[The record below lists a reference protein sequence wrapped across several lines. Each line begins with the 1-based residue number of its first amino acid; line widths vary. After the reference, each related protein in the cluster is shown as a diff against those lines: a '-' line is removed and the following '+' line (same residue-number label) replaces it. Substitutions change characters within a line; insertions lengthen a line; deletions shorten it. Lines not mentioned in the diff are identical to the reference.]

1 MDAVFFISF
10 YKPNKKD
17 GEDPISHHLGFCI
30 GNLTQPWNEIRKT
43 VYECE
48 EQLERKYGPTSWM
61 GGGPS
66 KRVNVVWYRS
76 YELNDCHHG
85 ELMEQWRQAFLRIS
99 PGCTVSDVLTLNLN
113 TLASVTDISEDAQT
127 FSRVKQEY
135 EHQEAEQLRQKLT
148 GLVLNTHV
156 PTKRSTAVKKI

>member
-10 YKPNKKD
+10 YKPDKKD
-17 GEDPISHHLGFCI
+17 GEHPISRNLGFCI
-30 GNLTQPWNEIRKT
+30 GNLTQPWNEIREA

-66 KRVNVVWYRS
+66 KGVNIVWYRS

-85 ELMEQWRQAFLRIS
+85 ELMEQWRQAFLHIS
-99 PGCTVSDVLTLNLN
+99 PDCTVSDVLTLDLDMV
-113 TLASVTDISEDAQT
+113 ASKNFEFANKVEIFQHIQHA
-127 FSRVKQEY
+127 Y
-135 EHQEAEQLRQKLT
+135 EHQQAQQLRDTLT
-148 GLVLNTHV
+148 AHIT
-156 PTKRSTAVKKI
+156 TSASTAAVRKI